1 MRRAANMT
9 RAGARTFMSA
19 SVCEPANG
27 RTRMSTLLSCS
38 TSGTDGGAAKSSARS
53 GMCIATR
60 AARFAK
66 LRRSDMSL
74 RTLGC
79 RWAVRAKTPTYAAPT
94 ELDRPS
100 GAVVAI
106 NMPLLTELAG
116 PPMAVPHDSAN
127 DNSAKHDSVLP

>member
-53 GMCIATR
+53 GMFIATR

-66 LRRSDMSL
+66 LRRSDMFIA
-74 RTLGC
+74 T
-79 RWAVRAKTPTYAAPT
+79 RAPYAAPT
-94 ELDRPS
+94 ELARAS

-106 NMPLLTELAG
+106 NMSLLTELAG
-116 PPMAVPHDSAN
+116 PPLAAPHDSAN